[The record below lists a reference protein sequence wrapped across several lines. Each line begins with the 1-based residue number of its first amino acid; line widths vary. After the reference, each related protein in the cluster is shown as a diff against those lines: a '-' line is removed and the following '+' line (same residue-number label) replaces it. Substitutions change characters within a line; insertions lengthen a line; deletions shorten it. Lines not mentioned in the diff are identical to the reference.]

1 MKKFSVTSSRKYLM
15 QYRILGNT
23 GLKVSC
29 IGYGCMGL
37 TQSYPPYLPKNE
49 SIAIIRKAVDL
60 GVNFFDTAE
69 AYGPFSN
76 ELLLGEALQPYR
88 KDIVIATKFGF
99 DFEYGRNDTHN
110 RPVALSSRPKHIR
123 KSLEGSLQRLRT
135 EYIDLYYQHRV
146 DPDTPIEEVAD
157 TMADLI
163 KEGKIRGWG
172 LSEAG
177 TETIRR
183 AHAVCPLTAGQ
194 SEYSMWY
201 REPEKALLPVLEER
215 GIAFVPFSPLGK
227 GMLAGRFNENSTF
240 SSDDF
245 RSAIPRFNPQN
256 LKHNVIVAEFVQ
268 KLAESRNSTPARIAL
283 AWLLA
288 QKPWIV
294 PIPGTKTIRRL
305 EENLS
310 AADLSFTAEE
320 LDEIRR
326 GLDDI
331 TILGARYPKEQE
343 ALTGL

>member
-1 MKKFSVTSSRKYLM
+1 MPYVLLRL
-15 QYRILGNT
+15 YRANIPC
-23 GLKVSC
+23 VFC
-29 IGYGCMGL
+29 
-37 TQSYPPYLPKNE
+37 
-49 SIAIIRKAVDL
+49 
-60 GVNFFDTAE
+60 
-69 AYGPFSN
+69 
-76 ELLLGEALQPYR
+76 
-88 KDIVIATKFGF
+88 
-99 DFEYGRNDTHN
+99 
-110 RPVALSSRPKHIR
+110 
-123 KSLEGSLQRLRT
+123 
-135 EYIDLYYQHRV
+135 
-146 DPDTPIEEVAD
+146 
-157 TMADLI
+157 
-163 KEGKIRGWG
+163 
-172 LSEAG
+172 
-177 TETIRR
+177 
-183 AHAVCPLTAGQ
+183 
-194 SEYSMWY
+194 
-201 REPEKALLPVLEER
+201 EPEKALLPVLEER

-343 ALTGL
+343 A